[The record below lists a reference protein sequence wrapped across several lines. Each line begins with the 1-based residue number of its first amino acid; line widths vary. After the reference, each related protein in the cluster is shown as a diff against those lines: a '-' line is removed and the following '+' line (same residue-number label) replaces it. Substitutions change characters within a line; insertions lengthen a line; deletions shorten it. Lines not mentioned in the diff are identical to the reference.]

1 MYLIESY
8 YRSPLYI
15 TCPKPVGYVQTLK
28 QAKAICELKNKA
40 ATRNIY
46 GYIKLKELK

>member
-8 YRSPLYI
+8 YRNPIYI
-15 TCPKPVGYVQTLK
+15 MHPKPVGYVQTLK
-28 QAKAICELKNKA
+28 QAKAICELKNKE

-46 GYIKLKELK
+46 GYTKIKELK